1 MNNSRSLAAG
11 LALGLSGVFALT
23 GCGSPE
29 PAASAAPVDYDCANP
44 SPVDQPI
51 PVTFAAN
58 AIVSNGA
65 VYAGLK
71 EGFFKEHG
79 LDIEIQ
85 PVANVAAAISSVQG
99 GTTDFGFATSVS
111 LFQAIDSGVPISVV
125 APFAG
130 IAPNYYENM
139 KNGVKGYTT
148 EVTALV
154 AAPGSGI
161 KSPADLAGRTVA
173 VADARGQS
181 ELTTR
186 FVIDEAGADAD
197 SANYTVMAF
206 PDSLNAFKAGQV
218 DAIFTVDPFLSQALD
233 AGGEIISWPGV
244 ETFHEGPTSA
254 IISSNKFIESDAET
268 VARFTCAIQESN
280 EFANE
285 NPDAVREAT
294 AEAQGVKPA
303 TLAKATVPYF
313 YSTADLAGFERF
325 TGIMHEFG
333 FVTND
338 VDVQSVVLPR
348 ALSNG

>member
-1 MNNSRSLAAG
+1 MKHSRSLV
-11 LALGLSGVFALT
+11 LGLSLGLIGVVALT
-23 GCGSPE
+23 GCGSQE
-29 PAASAAPVDYDCANP
+29 PAASTEPVNYDCANP
-44 SPVDQPI
+44 SAPDQAI

-71 EGFFKEHG
+71 EGFFEEHG

-130 IAPNYYENM
+130 IAPDYYEKM
-139 KNGVKGYTT
+139 QDGVEGYTT

-154 AAPGSGI
+154 AAPESGI
-161 KSPADLAGRTVA
+161 ESPADLAGRTVA

-186 FVIDEAGADAD
+186 FVIDDAGADAD
-197 SANYTVMAF
+197 SVKYTVMAF

-218 DAIFTVDPFLSQALD
+218 DAIFTVDPFLTQALE

-254 IISSNKFIESDAET
+254 IISSNKFIESEPET
-268 VARFTCAIQESN
+268 VARFTCAIQASN

-285 NPDAVREAT
+285 NPHAVREAT
-294 AEAQGVKPA
+294 AEAQGVDPA

-313 YSTADLAGFERF
+313 YSTADLEGLERF
-325 TGIMHEFG
+325 AGIMHDFG
-333 FVTND
+333 FLNNE
-338 VDVQSVVLPR
+338 VDVESVVLPR
-348 ALSNG
+348 ALSN